1 MAKGAQTEQGPEK
14 KVKKFIFS
22 INSKIGPDGQIIDGG
37 KLNGEFSGSTNNLAD
52 CLTVVGESSEI
63 IKNGIILAAFSL
75 MEGDVAPHLEKYL
88 EKYLER
94 QFSKLSQLTKSTN

>member
-1 MAKGAQTEQGPEK
+1 MAKVAQAEQGPEK
-14 KVKKFIFS
+14 KAKEFIFS
-22 INSKIGPDGQIIDGG
+22 INSKIGPDGQLIDGG
-37 KLNGEFSGSTNNLAD
+37 KLKGSFQGSMNNLAD

-63 IKNGIILAAFSL
+63 IKIGIIFAAFSL
-75 MEGDVAPHLEKYL
+75 MEGDVAPHL